1 MCLFDPINCWL
12 YLIKNGTTVWFY
24 FIFYL
29 TKKKKMIFAHTP
41 SETSFPYL
49 EGAEF
54 VTYAEVAE
62 QMQKLLLAI

>member
-1 MCLFDPINCWL
+1 MILFLLLN
-12 YLIKNGTTVWFY
+12 
-24 FIFYL
+24 
-29 TKKKKMIFAHTP
+29 KKKKKKIFAHTP
-41 SETSFPYL
+41 SETCFPYL

>member
-1 MCLFDPINCWL
+1 M
-12 YLIKNGTTVWFY
+12 WFY